1 MAPNIKWHMTGT
13 GTAGAVPTHGHHHH
27 GRIVVGVDGSES
39 SKDALKWAAHQAE
52 LTGASLEA
60 LISWEVSS
68 NSLGFEV
75 PIPADYDPRSIATET
90 IEETIR
96 KALGKSGEPHVVALV
111 VEGQAARSLLD
122 AAKGAELL
130 VVGSRGHGPFA
141 GALLGSVSAYCAA
154 HSTCPV
160 VVVRHQEHE
169 PA

>member
-1 MAPNIKWHMTGT
+1 MTGT
-13 GTAGAVPTHGHHHH
+13 GTAGAAPTHGHHHQ

-60 LISWEVSS
+60 VITWEIPS
-68 NSLGFEV
+68 NSLGFAV
-75 PIPADYDPRSIATET
+75 PVPADYDPRAIAVET
-90 IEETIR
+90 LEEAIH
-96 KALGKSGEPHVVALV
+96 KALGKSGEPQVVALV

-122 AAKGAELL
+122 ASKGAELL
-130 VVGSRGHGPFA
+130 VVGSRGRGPFA

-160 VVVRHQEHE
+160 VVVRHQEDEH
-169 PA
+169 AQLRA